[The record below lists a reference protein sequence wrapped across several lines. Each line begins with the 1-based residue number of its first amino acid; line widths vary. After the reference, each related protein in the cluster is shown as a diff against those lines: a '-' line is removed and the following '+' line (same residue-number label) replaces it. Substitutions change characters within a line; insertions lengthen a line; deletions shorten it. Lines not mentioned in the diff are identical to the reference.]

1 MPDTSYGTG
10 YEGRLSNSAITSALT
25 CSHQYQTL
33 YVDNKKGEL
42 PLLRNHATAGIVVH
56 SLIDEFYDDEKIQ
69 LGAILKAI
77 TPYLP
82 DPLDYLGHA
91 MDCLEPLKATIA
103 YGRKFGNEYKKP
115 SWTNF
120 YKKNYGHLVTDAER
134 LDAATSHKHSLDTHS
149 KTEWMS
155 EVVRYLV
162 NFRKLKGEI
171 EKLNWVCHS
180 REGLMLFDT
189 ISGIPMAGRYDA
201 LFSCGDDLILVDF
214 KTGGQGWT
222 PEKIA
227 YHDQLYAY
235 VDALR
240 QAGKNVTTIAIG
252 DLSDGKIVMADPKT
266 FSADLKL
273 ALERFDRNAAFTST
287 ATHVAAGRSDFVCGR
302 CPVPHL
308 KGGCKWLGGTN

>member
-1 MPDTSYGTG
+1 MPETSYGQG
-10 YEGRLSNSAITSALT
+10 YEGRLSNSAISSALT
-25 CSHQYQTL
+25 CSHQHKVMYI
-33 YVDNKKGEL
+33 DNKKGEL

-56 SLIDEFYDDEKIQ
+56 SLIDEFYDADTIPFD
-69 LGAILKAI
+69 AIIKAI

-82 DPLDYLGHA
+82 EPAVYLRHA

-103 YGRKFGNEYKKP
+103 YGLKYGNVYKKP
-115 SWTNF
+115 TWTNHF
-120 YKKNYGHLVTDAER
+120 KKNYGHLVTDAEH
-134 LDAATSHKHSLDTHS
+134 LDAATSHRHPLDTHK
-149 KTEWMS
+149 KTEWIS

-171 EKLNWVCHS
+171 ETLGWTCHS
-180 REGLMLFDT
+180 REGLMLFNSAT
-189 ISGIPMAGRYDA
+189 AIPMAGRYDA
-201 LFSCGDDLILVDF
+201 LFQDGDDLILLDW

-227 YHDQLYAY
+227 CHDQLYVY
-235 VDALR
+235 VVALS
-240 QAGKNVTTIAIG
+240 QAGKKVTQIAIG
-252 DLSDGKIVMADPKT
+252 DLSDGKIVMADPTT
-266 FSADLKL
+266 FSANIAL
-273 ALERFDRNAAFTST
+273 AWDRFDRNAAFTRT

>member
-1 MPDTSYGTG
+1 MTYGTG
-10 YEGRLSNSAITSALT
+10 YDGRLSNSAISSALT
-25 CSHQYQTL
+25 CSHQYKVM
-33 YVDNKKGEL
+33 YIEDNKGHM

-56 SLIDEFYDDEKIQ
+56 DLIDEHYDKRTIP
-69 LGAILKAI
+69 LTAIVETIA
-77 TPYLP
+77 PYLP
-82 DPLDYLGHA
+82 ATFTFEYLENA
-91 MDCLEPLKATIA
+91 MKCIEPIKATIA
-103 YGRKFGNEYKKP
+103 YGAKYGNVYKKP
-115 SWTNF
+115 MWTNHF
-120 YKKNYGHLVTDAER
+120 KSNNPELVKDTKI
-134 LDAATSHKHSLDTHS
+134 LDDITSHKHPLDTHT

-155 EVVRYLV
+155 EVVRYLT

-171 EKLNWVCHS
+171 DALGWTCHS

-189 ISGIPMAGRYDA
+189 LSGIPMAGRYDA
-201 LFSCGDDLILVDF
+201 LFQDGDDLILLDW

-222 PEKIA
+222 PHKIT

-240 QAGKNVTTIAIG
+240 QAGKNVTAIAIG
-252 DLSDGKIVMADPKT
+252 DLSDGKIVMANTST

-287 ATHVAAGRSDFVCGR
+287 ATHVAAGRNDFTCSR

-308 KGGCKWLGGTN
+308 KGGCRWLGGTN